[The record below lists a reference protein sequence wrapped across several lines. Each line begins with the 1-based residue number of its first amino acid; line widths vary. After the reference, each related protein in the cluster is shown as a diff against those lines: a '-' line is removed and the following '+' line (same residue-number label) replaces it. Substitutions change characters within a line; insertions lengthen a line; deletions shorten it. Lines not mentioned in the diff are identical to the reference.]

1 VFVVVVVVCCCCLLL
16 FVVVVAVVVVAVV
29 VDCYCFLLNIIVEPL
44 LPRPSHLASAKCMIL
59 SKPIVWPQPNDG
71 PPG

>member
-1 VFVVVVVVCCCCLLL
+1 MIVVV
-16 FVVVVAVVVVAVV
+16 FAAVVVVR
-29 VDCYCFLLNIIVEPL
+29 VDWFCFLLDIIVEPL
-44 LPRPSHLASAKCMIL
+44 LPRPSHLASAKCMIF